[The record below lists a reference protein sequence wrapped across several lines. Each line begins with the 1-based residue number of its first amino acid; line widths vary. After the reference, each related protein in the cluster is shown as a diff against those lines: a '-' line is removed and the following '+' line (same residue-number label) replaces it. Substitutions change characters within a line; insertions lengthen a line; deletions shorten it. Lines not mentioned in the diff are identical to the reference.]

1 VDVPLIAMLV
11 GVQVTATEVTVAG
24 VVIAT
29 AAVEKTVGV
38 WTEVAVIV
46 AEPEVGAV
54 AGAV

>member
-11 GVQVTATEVTVAG
+11 GVQVTETEVTVAG
-24 VVIAT
+24 VMIAT
-29 AAVEKTVGV
+29 AAVENTVGV